1 MKNWKKSL
9 AMLLLAAALLSVVGC
24 QGEYHYGIEGGKK
37 PGQETG
43 EGYVPPVLNDDP
55 TDDFVVT
62 VLADGAPYSPRM
74 EMFVYWSDG
83 FSIHTAKLDEKGE
96 ARIDG
101 LDGDYRV
108 TLSAVPNEYAYD
120 PNSNLA
126 TNDNRCITLNLYTL
140 NHLSGSGTGIYDCY
154 NFSRTGV
161 YAATIN
167 SADDAIY
174 FQYAPDRSGTYTIE
188 SWVDVSEDMIDPY
201 IEVYGGHT
209 QYKYHLRTTY
219 DGGKEGSYTMNF
231 IHTVQIA
238 SENISASG
246 QATYTFAVK
255 ADTKN
260 NKYPVTVTFAVKRN
274 GEFELNRPG
283 KVSGTKVPEFDFSG
297 FNHASHEYGEGFAL
311 TYPEYR
317 YSENRNLYVFDE
329 KSYKLWELD
338 KGGDGFYH
346 VFNRE
351 KYPETGGYGPILY
364 ASVSVPC
371 RFIDRAFTEI
381 EYRNGETINAALSV
395 NGLNYKHFIEG
406 YTFLSTF
413 GNVNGGSYY
422 CVAACPCHNVE
433 NSTLDWACLVGCTKC
448 HADCRQVPEKLYQF
462 EGYQAYANSDGM
474 VPVTEELKE
483 FLLGY
488 CNKELFFRDG
498 AGTLEKNPIGG
509 KYYQAVGDSGWLFAC
524 AYYQPIG

>member
-1 MKNWKKSL
+1 MKRLKQTIAWI
-9 AMLLLAAALLSVVGC
+9 LLAVTLFSAVGC
-24 QGEYHYGIEGGKK
+24 QGEFHYGIGGKK
-37 PGQETG
+37 PEKETG

-120 PNSNLA
+120 PNNNLA
-126 TNDNRCITLNLYTL
+126 TNDARCITIDLYTL

-154 NFSRTGV
+154 HFSRTGV
-161 YAATIN
+161 YAAIVN

-174 FQYAPDRSGTYTIE
+174 FQYAPDRNGTYTIE
-188 SWVDVSEDMIDPY
+188 SWVDISEDTVDPY
-201 IEVYGGHT
+201 IEVYGGHS
-209 QYKYHLRTTY
+209 QYKFHLRTTY
-219 DGGKEGSYTMNF
+219 DGGKAGSYTANF

-238 SENISASG
+238 DENISASG

-255 ADTKN
+255 ADSKTN
-260 NKYPVTVTFAVKRN
+260 QYPVTVIFAVKRN
-274 GEFELNRPG
+274 GGFELDRPG
-283 KVSGTKVPEFDFSG
+283 KVSGTKIPEFDFSD
-297 FNHASHEYGEGFAL
+297 FRLSDHEYGEGYTL

-317 YSENRNLYVFDE
+317 YAPNRNLYVFDE
-329 KSYKLWELD
+329 QGFKLWELE

-346 VFNRE
+346 VFDRA

-364 ASVSVPC
+364 ANITTPC
-371 RFIDRAFTEI
+371 RFIDRSFHKI
-381 EYRNGETINAALSV
+381 EYNNAGETDNAALSV
-395 NGLNYKHFIEG
+395 NGWNYKHFIEG
-406 YTFLSTF
+406 YTFLSTL
-413 GNVNGGSYY
+413 GNINGGSYY
-422 CVAACPCHNVE
+422 CIAECTCHNKEV
-433 NSTLDWACLVGCTKC
+433 SVLDWACLAGCTSC
-448 HADCRQVPEKLYQF
+448 HANCRQVPAGLYKF
-462 EGYQAYANSDGM
+462 EGYQAYSNSDGM
-474 VPVTEELKE
+474 VPVTRELQE

-488 CNKELFFRDG
+488 CQKESFFRDG
-498 AGTLEKNPIGG
+498 TGTLEKRLFNGN
-509 KYYQAVGDSGWLFAC
+509 YYQAVGDSGWLFAC
-524 AYYQPIG
+524 AYYESN